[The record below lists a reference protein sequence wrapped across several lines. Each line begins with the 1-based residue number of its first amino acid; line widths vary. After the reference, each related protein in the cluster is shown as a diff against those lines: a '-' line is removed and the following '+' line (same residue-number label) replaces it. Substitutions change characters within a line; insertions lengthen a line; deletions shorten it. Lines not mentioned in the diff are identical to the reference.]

1 MCEKRVCCFENQLLK
16 VKKKQSVRKNTPKNQ
31 KELNGIGIIHID
43 VVVLLIFTP
52 SFFNYSPFYF
62 ILFHFIFLPS
72 TFSGTHVRTLHTGSY
87 ASDVE
92 AEDL

>member
-1 MCEKRVCCFENQLLK
+1 MVKRKFYK
-16 VKKKQSVRKNTPKNQ
+16 ITPKNQ
-31 KELNGIGIIHID
+31 KELNGIGIIHIA
-43 VVVLLIFTP
+43 VVVVLIFTP

-72 TFSGTHVRTLHTGSY
+72 TFSGTHVRTLCTGSY